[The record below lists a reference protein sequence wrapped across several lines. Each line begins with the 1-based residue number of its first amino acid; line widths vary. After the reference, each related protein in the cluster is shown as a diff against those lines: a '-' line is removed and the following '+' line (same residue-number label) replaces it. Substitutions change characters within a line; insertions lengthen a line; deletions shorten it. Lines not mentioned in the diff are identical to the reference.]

1 MEDLQQLGFVVNPL
15 RRTVASMA
23 EVWDF
28 IQEIQTVR
36 EELAYEIDGMVIK
49 VNDLAMQEELGF
61 TVKYPKWAI
70 AYKFPAEEKE
80 ATLLSVDWT
89 VGRTGVVTPTANL
102 SPVQLA
108 GTKVSRATLHNRDY
122 ILEKDIHQGD
132 TVVVYK
138 AGDII
143 PAVSHVVLQKRQ
155 PCRDRK
161 SVV

>member
-1 MEDLQQLGFVVNPL
+1 
-15 RRTVASMA
+15 
-23 EVWDF
+23 
-28 IQEIQTVR
+28 
-36 EELAYEIDGMVIK
+36 
-49 VNDLAMQEELGF
+49 
-61 TVKYPKWAI
+61 
-70 AYKFPAEEKE
+70 PAEEKE

-122 ILEKDIHQGD
+122 IFEKDIHQGD

-155 PCRDRK
+155 PDSQALAIPSHCPSCQSELEQLEDEVALRCVNPQCPAQLKERL
-161 SVV
+161 SHFASRAAMNIQGLG